1 MNEINKTLVRISCAV
16 LVGLVFGGVIAGY
29 IDRKINKKSAH
40 KPCGIY
46 EAYFK
51 RPIDFICGMLAII
64 VFWPLY
70 LVVAIMV
77 KVKLGSP
84 VLFTQDRPGKDEKSF
99 KLYKFRTMTNE
110 KDENG
115 DLLSDEIRLTNFGKW
130 LRATSFDE
138 LPEAINIIKGD
149 MSIIGPRPLLVKY
162 LPYYNEEQ
170 HHRHDVKPGLS
181 GYAQVHGR
189 NTVNWEDKFNM
200 DMEYLNNITFLGDLK
215 ILVETV
221 FKAFIKQEGISS
233 VTSAT
238 MEDFVDYAIAKQNGD
253 I

>member
-1 MNEINKTLVRISCAV
+1 
-16 LVGLVFGGVIAGY
+16 
-29 IDRKINKKSAH
+29 
-40 KPCGIY
+40 
-46 EAYFK
+46 
-51 RPIDFICGMLAII
+51 
-64 VFWPLY
+64 
-70 LVVAIMV
+70 
-77 KVKLGSP
+77 
-84 VLFTQDRPGKDEKSF
+84 
-99 KLYKFRTMTNE
+99 MTNE